1 MKAVRLGV
9 DEEVT
14 LALSMPRNRCW
25 GEVLLA
31 AIEASQNTVG
41 LFQASS
47 GKAVIGHLLYAQYRG
62 QQADMVLA
70 LRAHRLLEEK
80 HI

>member
-1 MKAVRLGV
+1 M
-9 DEEVT
+9 
-14 LALSMPRNRCW
+14 
-25 GEVLLA
+25 A